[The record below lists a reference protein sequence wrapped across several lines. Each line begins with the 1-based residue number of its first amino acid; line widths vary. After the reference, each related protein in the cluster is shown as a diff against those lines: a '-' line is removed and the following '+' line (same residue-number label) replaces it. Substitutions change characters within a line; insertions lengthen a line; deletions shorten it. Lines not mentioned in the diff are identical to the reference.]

1 MIKFIVKRIMGA
13 LPVLF
18 LVTVISYVILIM
30 APGDPTEMMMNP
42 RTRPEERA
50 RIRANLGLDKP
61 VYVQYGIWL
70 KNLVLHGN
78 LGYSL
83 INGRPVAKS
92 IIERLPATLVL
103 MVSACLISFILALPL
118 GVISAV
124 RQYSI
129 YDYVLTFLAFVG
141 LSIPSFWLALMA
153 IYFFSLKLGW
163 FPTMGMSSL
172 MGGGFWYQFWDFLW
186 HLILPASVLAV
197 RNLAG
202 WTRYLRASLLEV
214 IREDY
219 IRTAY
224 AKGLPGR
231 MVIYKHALRNAL
243 LPLITL
249 LGLSLPELTSGA
261 FIIEFLFSWPGMG
274 RLGMEAVFHRDY
286 TILMGDIL
294 LASVLVIAGNIIADI
309 LYAWADPRIKYHKE

>member
-1 MIKFIVKRIMGA
+1 MIRFILKRILGSLPTLFIVTI
-13 LPVLF
+13 L
-18 LVTVISYVILIM
+18 SYFILLM

-42 RTRPEERA
+42 RTRPEDRA
-50 RIRANLGLDKP
+50 RIKANLGLDKP
-61 VYVQYGIWL
+61 VYIQYGIWL

-83 INGRPVAKS
+83 VNGRPVLKS
-92 IIERLPATLVL
+92 IVERLPATLVL
-103 MVSACLISFILALPL
+103 MLWAYLISFLLAVPL

-124 RQYSI
+124 RQYSV

-172 MGGGFWYQFWDFLW
+172 TGGSLWYQFFDFLH
-186 HLILPASVLAV
+186 HLVLPASVLAV

-214 IREDY
+214 IKEDY

-231 MVIYKHALRNAL
+231 VVIYKHALRNAL

-249 LGLSLPELTSGA
+249 LGLSLPELTAGA
-261 FIIEFLFSWPGMG
+261 FIVEFLFSWPGMG

-294 LASVLVIAGNIIADI
+294 LASILVIAGNIIADI
-309 LYAWADPRIKYHKE
+309 LYAWADPRIKYSR